1 MRLLIKEYQY
11 NASDIKESLSGREA
25 LEDIDHLVSVNN
37 VLI

>member
-1 MRLLIKEYQY
+1 MRLLIEEYQY
-11 NASDIKESLSGREA
+11 NAPDVKKSLSGLKA